1 MQFGISEKEKREYKE
16 LGTADLESESIQ
28 EFLRS
33 LHMSESTLLQEQPV
47 ACPSL
52 PAPNAKGVHPKKQPA
67 SAVQDV
73 CQAQRPPPSKA
84 VPHSSAQQSSKASQ
98 SQRDKTQVC
107 VDMEAGGKR
116 FNLEKSK
123 VVGDLGEG
131 DAGLGFSLVSQKTRQ
146 DGEQEKRLLHR
157 PLQGS
162 SQQGHTFHLE
172 DACPHIP
179 GSPLSSSSQTHL
191 QKSSWRQ
198 TLSRTWK
205 TVKARNP
212 LSQIVL

>member
-1 MQFGISEKEKREYKE
+1 MQTLPNKHTYLGQTEFPPEKKKILAMQFGISEKEKREYKE

-84 VPHSSAQQSSKASQ
+84 VPTVPA
-98 SQRDKTQVC
+98 
-107 VDMEAGGKR
+107 E
-116 FNLEKSK
+116 
-123 VVGDLGEG
+123 
-131 DAGLGFSLVSQKTRQ
+131 
-146 DGEQEKRLLHR
+146 
-157 PLQGS
+157 LQG
-162 SQQGHTFHLE
+162 L
-172 DACPHIP
+172 AIP
-179 GSPLSSSSQTHL
+179 KG
-191 QKSSWRQ
+191 
-198 TLSRTWK
+198 
-205 TVKARNP
+205 
-212 LSQIVL
+212 

>member
-116 FNLEKSK
+116 
-123 VVGDLGEG
+123 
-131 DAGLGFSLVSQKTRQ
+131 AT
-146 DGEQEKRLLHR
+146 
-157 PLQGS
+157 
-162 SQQGHTFHLE
+162 
-172 DACPHIP
+172 
-179 GSPLSSSSQTHL
+179 
-191 QKSSWRQ
+191 
-198 TLSRTWK
+198 
-205 TVKARNP
+205 
-212 LSQIVL
+212 